1 MSYAPVWN
9 YLWIVPATF
18 FFFYQYIAYHITG
31 YDEFIRSKEV
41 LDFQAL

>member
-18 FFFYQYIAYHITG
+18 FFFYQDIAYHMTG